1 MKGFLSFVI
10 TILLLMAVGG
20 GVYMWYTGGLPEPPA
35 KESTSSEEK
44 ESTSDKYSKEDIFDD
59 FESNS
64 KPNTSESSGGNESN
78 SGSDTEDDESSS
90 TPSIP
95 DEPVIR
101 ELTVPDNVNSLTVNG
116 LIMQEGAAVK
126 ISENTYRPRIRY
138 TADVSLEVMNSLG
151 ANYKLGIMMAPLKYF
166 ERVNVDSYTVIDWI
180 TAFEDAGLSYISSEV
195 TETIETETGYVTR
208 FVMSDINY
216 ENVNRYF
223 TAIPFVKITSGSN
236 VTYKYGTFPTGI
248 TYRSNARSVAY
259 IASAALNAQ
268 ALGQA
273 SYTESQLQKLNEYID
288 ESVDLANGLIAPV
301 YDGSLYDFTMICEAT
316 PLSIGETRDI
326 SVRIKEEV
334 DIAIAFVSSD
344 TSVVTVDSNGVM
356 TAVGKGS
363 ATVNVYIVGKSLPLE
378 ITVA

>member
-1 MKGFLSFVI
+1 
-10 TILLLMAVGG
+10 
-20 GVYMWYTGGLPEPPA
+20 
-35 KESTSSEEK
+35 
-44 ESTSDKYSKEDIFDD
+44 
-59 FESNS
+59 
-64 KPNTSESSGGNESN
+64 
-78 SGSDTEDDESSS
+78 
-90 TPSIP
+90 
-95 DEPVIR
+95 
-101 ELTVPDNVNSLTVNG
+101 
-116 LIMQEGAAVK
+116 MQKGAAVK
-126 ISENTYRPRIRY
+126 ISENAYRPEIRY
-138 TADVSLEVMNSLG
+138 TADVGSTIMNSLG
-151 ANYKLGIMMAPLKYF
+151 SNYKIGIMIAPLQYF

-208 FVMSDINY
+208 FVMSDIKY
-216 ENVNRYF
+216 ENVNRF
-223 TAIPFVKITSGSN
+223 FAAIPFVKITSGSS
-236 VTYKYGTFPTGI
+236 VTYKYGTFPTGT

-259 IASAALNAQ
+259 VASAALNAQ

-273 SYTESQLQKLNEYID
+273 SHTESQLQKLNEYID

-301 YDGSLYDFTMICEAT
+301 YDGSLYGFTMICEAT

-378 ITVA
+378 ITVE